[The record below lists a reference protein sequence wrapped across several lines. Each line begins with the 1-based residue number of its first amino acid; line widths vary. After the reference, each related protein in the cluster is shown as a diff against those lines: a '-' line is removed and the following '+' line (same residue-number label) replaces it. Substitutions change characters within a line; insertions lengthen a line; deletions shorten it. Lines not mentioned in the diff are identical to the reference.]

1 MLIRIICVLIL
12 AISGLFV
19 SLANAEIYRY
29 VDENGR
35 VVYSSEK
42 PPSSESARRVTIRGN
57 TVSSMEP
64 YDEAGSKDVVM
75 YSASWCGVCKE
86 AKAYFEDQGID
97 YSEYDIDKDPQ
108 GRREY
113 TQLGGRGV
121 PVILVGGQRMDG
133 FSKVRFQRLYSAEN

>member
-19 SLANAEIYRY
+19 SLAHAEIYRY

-35 VVYSSEK
+35 IVYSSEK
-42 PPSSESARRVTIRGN
+42 PPSSESVIKVTIREN
-57 TVSSMEP
+57 SVSSMES
-64 YDEAGSKDVVM
+64 YDEAESKDVVM

-86 AKAYFEDQGID
+86 AKAYFEDHGID
-97 YSEYDIDKDPQ
+97 YNEYDIDKDPQ

-121 PVILVGGQRMDG
+121 PIILVGGQRMDG
-133 FSKVRFQRLYSAEN
+133 FSKARFQRLYSAEN

>member
-42 PPSSESARRVTIRGN
+42 PPSSESARRVTIREN
-57 TVSSMEP
+57 SVSSMES

-121 PVILVGGQRMDG
+121 PIILVGGQRMDG
-133 FSKVRFQRLYSAEN
+133 FSKARFQRLYSAEN